1 MLYVFREG
9 EPAVELWELNARE
22 SIRDLVARYNANGDS
37 GRFEQVMEL
46 FAPDAVMELL
56 GTDGQI
62 RTFTG
67 RQEIE
72 TIFTSTKAGW
82 DATVAPQVANHH
94 IRHFTAT
101 HQIDL
106 VDQHHAKGR
115 CYYAV
120 LMAHGLDH
128 WGRYLDEYEE
138 REGRWLFS
146 RRRAT
151 TDARRPPT

>member
-1 MLYVFREG
+1 M
-9 EPAVELWELNARE
+9 ELWELGARE

-37 GRFEQVMEL
+37 GRFVQVMEV

-56 GTDGQI
+56 GTDGEL

-67 RQEIE
+67 RDEIE

-82 DATVAPQVANHH
+82 DATVATRSPRHH
-94 IRHFTAT
+94 VRHFLST

-106 VDQHHAKGR
+106 IDEHHARGR
-115 CYYAV
+115 AYYMV

-138 REGRWLFS
+138 REGRWWIT

-151 TDARRPPT
+151 TDGRVSTGG